1 MNDLERTEI
10 SRGICA
16 GFFIRRVGT
25 RPTKL
30 LSGGLFAGL
39 SGGLFAG
46 VCAAVIGFVSLLPGE
61 VHAQNAALPPVA
73 PKADPAKGEQIATQ
87 IGAACHGADGN
98 STAPAN
104 PKIAAQHSEYLHK
117 QLADFKVKEDTK
129 RAARPSPIMTAMV
142 ATLSEQDML
151 NLAAFYSAKPLKP
164 SAAKNKELVD
174 LGRQIY
180 RGGVADKGVPSCAGC
195 HGPTGSGIPAQY
207 PRLGGQ
213 FSDYTEAQLVAF
225 RSGGRGNNVAMTTIA
240 SRLSDGEIKALADYI
255 AGLR

>member
-1 MNDLERTEI
+1 MNDLKRMEI
-10 SRGICA
+10 PRGIC
-16 GFFIRRVGT
+16 
-25 RPTKL
+25 
-30 LSGGLFAGL
+30 GLFA
-39 SGGLFAG
+39 A
-46 VCAAVIGFVSLLPGE
+46 VCAAVIGFVSLLPE
-61 VHAQNAALPPVA
+61 PAQAQSAALPPAA

-87 IGAACHGADGN
+87 ICAACHGADGN

-104 PKIAAQHSEYLHK
+104 PKIAAQHPGYLQK
-117 QLADFKVKEDTK
+117 QLMDFKVKEDTK
-129 RAARPSPIMTAMV
+129 TAARPSPIMTAMV

-151 NLAAFYSAKPLKP
+151 NLAAFYSAQPLKP

-180 RGGVADKGVPSCAGC
+180 RGGVADKGVPSCSGC
-195 HGPTGSGIPAQY
+195 HSPNGSGIPSQY

-225 RSGGRGNNVAMTTIA
+225 RSGGRANNVAMTTIA
-240 SRLSDGEIKALADYI
+240 SRLSDREIKALSDYI